1 MELKIDKQSFYNSK
15 VNFKNIEVEFING
28 IAQVTDELGDFIKK
42 EHGWLFNKKTK
53 VLTTS
58 KDVSNEE
65 HQIMMQEMTEK
76 IAKLNSVKL
85 RLDEKVKSLEAEIK
99 DWKAIA
105 NDQIKNKVEDYTLSK
120 IKSIAKDLKVD
131 ESLIAKKNK
140 REDWIKAVEKSL
152 SHIK

>member
-1 MELKIDKQSFYNSK
+1 
-15 VNFKNIEVEFING
+15 
-28 IAQVTDELGDFIKK
+28 
-42 EHGWLFNKKTK
+42 
-53 VLTTS
+53 
-58 KDVSNEE
+58 
-65 HQIMMQEMTEK
+65 MTEK